1 MLSAEFKKLIAP
13 QAKVL
18 NIIWGAIMI
27 APVLYVA
34 VAWFI
39 FGQAAVS
46 DPGANGL
53 PGIGRSNL
61 NLIGVVMLL
70 ILGLGSTYYE
80 RKFLGASVLEEKLAR
95 DPDWSL
101 AGSKGTPG
109 VTEDGWGIFDNLSD
123 SEKRLACLWPY
134 YQTTMIVVWALREA
148 IAVMGLVLAILQED
162 FRVVIPFAAA
172 AMILML
178 VKLPRPTRFFEGI
191 RVNPYPTV

>member
-13 QAKVL
+13 QAKML

-34 VAWFI
+34 VAWFM

-46 DPGANGL
+46 DPGANV

-70 ILGLGSTYYE
+70 ILGLGSTLYE
-80 RKFLGASVLEEKLAR
+80 RKSLGASVLEEKLAR

-109 VTEDGWGIFDNLSD
+109 VTEDGRGIFENLSD
-123 SEKRLACLWPY
+123 SEKRLACLWPHF
-134 YQTTMIVVWALREA
+134 QTNMIVVWALREA
-148 IAVMGLVLAILQED
+148 IAVVGLVLAILQED

-172 AMILML
+172 AVILML
-178 VKLPRPTRFFEGI
+178 MKLPRPTRFFTGI